1 MSPGEFSQEVCE
13 GGREGVGIVILDSLN
28 GYRNAMPEER
38 FLTLHL
44 HEMLSYLAQQ
54 GTVTFLIMAQN
65 GIVGQGLESPV
76 DLSYLADNVVLL
88 RYFEAFGEVRH
99 AISVVKKR
107 TGAHEKTVRE
117 CRIQAPGFQVGRQ
130 LRDFDGVLTGQP
142 VYTGQTI
149 PPIEPDPERGCTA

>member
-1 MSPGEFSQEVCE
+1 MSPGEFSQGVCQGVVE
-13 GGREGVGIVILDSLN
+13 GTRLVVLDSLN

-44 HEMLSYLAQQ
+44 HEMLSFLAHQ
-54 GTVTFLIMAQN
+54 GAVTLMIMAKN

-88 RYFEAFGEVRH
+88 RYFEAFGEVRQ

-117 CRIQAPGFQVGRQ
+117 CRIHPPGFQVGRQ
-130 LRDFDGVLTGQP
+130 LHDFNGILTGQP
-142 VYTGQTI
+142 IYTGQTI
-149 PPIEPDPERGCTA
+149 PPIETIADAPHD